1 METQFKQYILS
12 DDKTK
17 LQPQRV
23 QTLLNDTYW
32 AKDRPLEA
40 VTTSIAH
47 SLCIGIYHDGLQIGF
62 ARCVTDYCS
71 IYWLCDVIIDPTYRG
86 EGLGKA
92 LMEFVVTHET
102 LKSLQ
107 GILATNDAHG
117 LYAQYGFKPS
127 KNLMRK
133 RPEW

>member
-1 METQFKQYILS
+1 METQVNQYLLS

-17 LQPQRV
+17 LQPQRI
-23 QTLLNDTYW
+23 QALLRDTYW
-32 AKDRPLEA
+32 AKDRSLE
-40 VTTSIAH
+40 VVETSIEH
-47 SLCIGIYHDGLQIGF
+47 SLCIGVYHEGLQIGF

-92 LMEFVVTHET
+92 LMEFIVAHET
-102 LKSLQ
+102 LKPLQ

-117 LYAQYGFKPS
+117 LYAQYGFRS
-127 KNLMRK
+127 SENFMRK